1 MTEFPVKMNP
11 RTETPK
17 GLRLHIG
24 VCAVTVNA
32 SPPEKPVLS
41 GSESLISMP
50 SCSTA

>member
-24 VCAVTVNA
+24 LFGKRNA
-32 SPPEKPVLS
+32 GKSSLMNALLS
-41 GSESLISMP
+41 QDI
-50 SCSTA
+50 